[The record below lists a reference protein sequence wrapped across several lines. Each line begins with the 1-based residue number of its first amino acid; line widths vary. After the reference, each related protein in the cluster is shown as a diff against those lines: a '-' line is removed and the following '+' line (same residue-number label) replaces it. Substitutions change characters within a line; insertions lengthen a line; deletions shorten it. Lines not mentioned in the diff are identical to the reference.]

1 MFVIWALTLCEMLFI
16 LTLLKKYSY
25 EVKPTLKAAAA
36 MIDRVKAIGKWNLN
50 RLARSPR
57 KTGFGRDIAI
67 A

>member
-36 MIDRVKAIGKWNLN
+36 MIDRVKAIGK
-50 RLARSPR
+50 
-57 KTGFGRDIAI
+57 
-67 A
+67 